1 MEQEQSPQ
9 QEGKSLTYDDF
20 LEKYSCID
28 NPFTEDGSFDNS
40 LFETYGDE
48 YKAVLVAM
56 ENNPKTIWT
65 VIDCD
70 GWFGVTAGYHWVN
83 RIGYLI
89 TNEEWE
95 SDTEEFT
102 ICDEGPV
109 NDWFYGLDTEDQKK
123 VFGERDLHLDTT
135 KDIEDQLTDTWN
147 DLCVDEKEELMEKYK
162 NQNNGL

>member
-1 MEQEQSPQ
+1 MNKNKEN
-9 QEGKSLTYDDF
+9 TIDDF
-20 LEKYSCID
+20 YNKYTLVE
-28 NPFTEDGSFDNS
+28 NHLTNYGSFENKM
-40 LFETYGDE
+40 FETYDKE
-48 YKAVLVAM
+48 LEFVRSCD
-56 ENNPKTIWT
+56 PKRIWT

-89 TNEEWE
+89 TEEEWKT
-95 SDTEEFT
+95 DDEEFT

-109 NDWFYGLDTEDQKK
+109 NDWFNDLDTEDQKK
-123 VFGERDLHLDTT
+123 VFVERDLHLDTA
-135 KDIEDQLTDTWN
+135 KDIADQLTDSWN